1 MNIHEYQAKQL
12 LARNGVAVPF
22 DLPAKSLA
30 EVRPAAE
37 KIAATGSARVVV
49 KSQIHAGGR
58 GKGTFKSGFQGGVK
72 VAASVDEAVGFA
84 EQMLGQT
91 LVTKQT
97 GPDGRRVQTLLLAE
111 GAKIKKEFYLA
122 VLLDRANSRP
132 LIMASTEGGMDIEEV
147 AEKHPEKIFREHI
160 DPAVGIM
167 PFQARKIS
175 AALGLKGDL
184 FNAGVKLVTGVFNT
198 WWECD
203 ATMVELNPLAI
214 VELRD
219 GKEAVL
225 ALDAKIS
232 LDDNALYR
240 HKDIQEMRDLNEE
253 APLEIEASKFNLN
266 YIKLDGSIACL
277 VNGAGL
283 AMATM
288 DIIQH
293 FGGSPAN
300 FLDVGGGA
308 SKEQVTAAFKII
320 LSDPNVKGILVN
332 IFGGIMDCN
341 VIATG
346 IVAAVK
352 ETGLKLPLVVRL
364 EGNNVAAGKQTLAE
378 SGVAIITGDSMADA
392 ARKVVK
398 AVGNHGPAFNAT
410 AIAFTCYPVTD
421 MARARKFYET
431 VLGLKATT
439 AYGSEGGMQWTEYDI
454 ASGTLALGC
463 GAPDW
468 RPREDGAALALEVE
482 DFEQAIAHLRATSAK
497 FKIEPMASPVCHM
510 AFIYDTEGNLICIHK
525 RRKS

>member
-12 LARNGVAVPF
+12 LAQCGVAIP
-22 DLPAKSLA
+22 LEIPAKSIE

-37 KIAATGSARVVV
+37 KILSSGSARVVV

-58 GKGTFKSGFQGGVK
+58 GKGLFTSGFQGGVK
-72 VAASVDEAVGFA
+72 VASSADEALSFA
-84 EQMLGQT
+84 RKMLGNV

-97 GPDGRRVQTLLLAE
+97 GSEGRRVQTLLISEA
-111 GAKIKKEFYLA
+111 AKIKKEYYLA
-122 VLLDRANSRP
+122 VLLDRAVGRP
-132 LIMASTEGGMDIEEV
+132 LVMASTEGGMEIEEV
-147 AEKHPEKIFREHI
+147 AAKTPEKIFKEWI

-167 PFQARKIS
+167 PFQARKIA

-184 FNAGVKLVTGVFNT
+184 FNAGVKFVTGVFKT

-203 ATMVELNPLAI
+203 ASLVEINPMCVVELS
-214 VELRD
+214 D
-219 GKEAVL
+219 GKETVM

-232 LDDNALYR
+232 IDDNALYR
-240 HKDIQEMRDLNEE
+240 HADIQAMRDLNEE

-266 YIKLDGSIACL
+266 YIKLDGNIACL

-308 SKEQVTAAFKII
+308 TREQVTAAFKII
-320 LSDPNVKGILVN
+320 LQDSHVKGILVN

-352 ETGLKLPLVVRL
+352 ETRLPIPLVVRL
-364 EGNNVAAGKQTLAE
+364 EGNNVVAGKKTLAE
-378 SGVAIITGDSMADA
+378 SGLKLIAGDSMADA
-392 ARKVVK
+392 AQKVVK
-398 AVGNHGPAFNAT
+398 AVKTNN
-410 AIAFTCYPVTD
+410 
-421 MARARKFYET
+421 
-431 VLGLKATT
+431 
-439 AYGSEGGMQWTEYDI
+439 
-454 ASGTLALGC
+454 
-463 GAPDW
+463 
-468 RPREDGAALALEVE
+468 
-482 DFEQAIAHLRATSAK
+482 
-497 FKIEPMASPVCHM
+497 
-510 AFIYDTEGNLICIHK
+510 
-525 RRKS
+525 